1 MITRSPHRW
10 FRTALTYGLGRK
22 LVLSFGAVLATF
34 VLAAFL
40 VNIGTQRSMIADR
53 LDERTA
59 ELTKLLTE
67 ISSSYLFE
75 LRVSDLEII
84 LEDIQRQPDIEY
96 VRIIDPEG
104 FVLATGTIGDSTF
117 LTRDDS
123 PTIARVQ
130 ETRETIVEET
140 DSIRHLI
147 APIQLGSDYLGT
159 VRIGLSLQQFKSDIF
174 LLQVRNAVIGG
185 SFLALGLLVS
195 VLMSKHLT
203 RPLRRLIELARL
215 ARNGDLDQS
224 LELDTNDE
232 IETLAAEFG
241 EMLRALRSTM
251 GEINRLAYTDSLT
264 GLRNRAWFNEFLK
277 RIVNVAE
284 LERSAMLFLDLDKF
298 KNIND
303 THGHDVGDHVLIEM
317 ATRLGRVLQAQG
329 YLQGSLGTHESKSD
343 GLDTSGIG
351 VARLGGDE
359 FTILIRNIPDEAAI
373 VTLAESVVATMRQ
386 PFDVGRATFR
396 TSASVGIAFI
406 PEHGSS
412 AQDILKSADV
422 AMYQAKKA
430 GRDTYRIFDPANAA
444 EVSDRRLLEQNLI
457 VGIAEGQLLLQF
469 QPQFDLLT
477 RTPTAAEA
485 LVRWRHPTA
494 GLIQPGDF
502 LPLAEDAGLMG
513 NIDRFVI
520 SESLRLASEWPSID
534 GTPLRLAVNVGV
546 NELSNRDFVGFV
558 LEQLDRSG
566 FSPDRLE
573 IEVTEGTAM
582 EEDADVEAN
591 IRLLKNAGVR
601 FAVDDFGIGYSNL
614 SRLKFLQFET
624 LKIDRSLLSGVG
636 SDPSAEA
643 VIKSLLQLSEALNL
657 EIVAEGVERPEQ
669 YAFLKDAGCHHAQG
683 FGLARPMMNGELCA
697 LLSSG
702 PQQAFFVSSDAENA
716 ELREFG

>member
-1 MITRSPHRW
+1 MTPRRPHHW
-10 FRTALTYGLGRK
+10 FWTALTYGLGRK
-22 LVLSFGAVLATF
+22 LVFSFGAVLAAF
-34 VLAAFL
+34 VVVAFF
-40 VNIGTQRSMIADR
+40 VNIGTQRSMISGR
-53 LDERTA
+53 LDERSN
-59 ELTKLLTE
+59 ELAKLLTE

-96 VRIIDPEG
+96 VRVIDPDG

-123 PTIARVQ
+123 PVVTRVQ
-130 ETRETIVEET
+130 DTRQVVVEEF
-140 DSIRHLI
+140 DGIRHLT

-159 VRIGLSLQQFKSDIF
+159 VRIGLSLLQFRTDISV
-174 LLQVRNAVIGG
+174 LQSRNALIGG
-185 SFLALGLLVS
+185 TFLTLGLLVS
-195 VLMSKHLT
+195 ILMSKHLT

-215 ARNGDLDQS
+215 ARNGDLHQS
-224 LELDTNDE
+224 LELNTNDE

-241 EMLRALRSTM
+241 EMLKALRSTM

-264 GLRNRAWFNEFLK
+264 GLRNRAWFNDFLK
-277 RIVNVAE
+277 RIVGAAE
-284 LERSAMLFLDLDKF
+284 TERSAILFLDLDKF

-317 ATRLGRVLQAQG
+317 ATRLRKVLRAQG
-329 YLQGSLGTHESKSD
+329 LLRSDVSLLDLDGEALES
-343 GLDTSGIG
+343 TGIG
-351 VARLGGDE
+351 IARLGGDE
-359 FTILIRNIPDEAAI
+359 FTILIRNIPDKDAVAA
-373 VTLAESVVATMRQ
+373 LAESVVATMRQ
-386 PFDVGRATFR
+386 PFDVGRATFK

-457 VGIAEGQLLLQF
+457 VGIAEGQLVIEF
-469 QPQFDLLT
+469 QPQFDLVE
-477 RTPTAAEA
+477 RKPVAAEA

-494 GLIQPGDF
+494 GLIQPADF

-520 SESLRLASEWPSID
+520 SESLRLATGWPSID
-534 GTPLRLAVNVGV
+534 GVPLRLAVNVGV
-546 NELSNRDFVGFV
+546 RELSNRDFVSFV
-558 LEQLDRSG
+558 LAQLRSSG
-566 FSPDRLE
+566 FAPDRLE

-582 EEDADVEAN
+582 EENAAVEAS
-591 IRLLKNAGVR
+591 IRRLRGAGVR

-614 SRLKFLQFET
+614 SRLKSLQFET

-636 SDPSAEA
+636 TDPIAEA
-643 VIKSLLQLSEALNL
+643 VVKSLLQLSEALKL
-657 EIVAEGVERPEQ
+657 EIVAAGVERSEQ
-669 YAFLKDAGCHHAQG
+669 YAFLKAAGCHQAQG
-683 FGLARPMMNGELCA
+683 FGLARPMSNAELFA
-697 LLSSG
+697 LLSCDF
-702 PQQAFFVSSDAENA
+702 PLAFFAGSGTEPAMLRDA
-716 ELREFG
+716 G